1 MQLGKVQSRGQI
13 TLPSSVRQAAAIE
26 PGDVVAFE
34 VVGPGR
40 LELRALPRQ
49 RLAETFARYH
59 IEGPIDDATDREDWQ
74 NQAAGDV
81 IGA

>member
-13 TLPSSVRQAAAIE
+13 TLPSSVRQAAAIA

-40 LELRALPRQ
+40 IEVRALPRE

-59 IEGPIDDATDREDWQ
+59 VEGPIDDVADREDWQ
-74 NQAAGDV
+74 DRAAQDV
-81 IGA
+81 IGG